1 MTKHHRVIPKASAAK
16 ILHEANGD
24 RVSDKAAEEFAEAL
38 EEIGLEIAEQAV
50 KFSKHSGR
58 KTVNASDVKLASRD

>member
-16 ILHEANGD
+16 ILHAANRD
-24 RVSDKAAEEFAEAL
+24 RVSDKAAEEFSEAL

-50 KFSKHSGR
+50 KLSKHSGR
-58 KTVNASDVKLASRD
+58 KTVQEVYGKLAPRN